1 MGAQNMSRTCGISMA
16 AATIPLKFGRLTLEI
31 AELFASVSRR
41 AIPRTRHLNDLVW
54 VFKTIGFERHTSG
67 QADNPLMTGT
77 ANDTLDLFGGWDV
90 LPTDDLTV
98 RHTLRNV
105 LDGDLPEPSRRTHP
119 HGRRD
124 WPTSTFFPNFWT
136 ESEAAAQKFAR
147 SATGRTE
154 ILYCDHAFHRAG

>member
-1 MGAQNMSRTCGISMA
+1 MA

-77 ANDTLDLFGGWDV
+77 SERYPVPLRQLGCPANG
-90 LPTDDLTV
+90 
-98 RHTLRNV
+98 
-105 LDGDLPEPSRRTHP
+105 
-119 HGRRD
+119 
-124 WPTSTFFPNFWT
+124 
-136 ESEAAAQKFAR
+136 
-147 SATGRTE
+147 
-154 ILYCDHAFHRAG
+154 